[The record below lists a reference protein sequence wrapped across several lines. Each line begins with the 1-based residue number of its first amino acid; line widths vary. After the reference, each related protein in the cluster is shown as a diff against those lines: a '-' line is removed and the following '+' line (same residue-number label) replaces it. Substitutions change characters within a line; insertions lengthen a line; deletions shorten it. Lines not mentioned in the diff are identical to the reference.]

1 MIGIYKITNLD
12 GKIYVGQSK
21 DIESRFK
28 AHKKI
33 TAGTN
38 GKLKKS
44 FLKYGV
50 ESHIFEV
57 IEECLI
63 EDLNIRESY
72 WQRFFNCIEDGLNT
86 TPTKSKPRRERRLSY
101 GEEAVLVSLRVPES
115 KKNEILDRFYAL
127 LKQYYVGNAMNPIN
141 SNIDVK
147 KKSDPTD
154 EVFYDAP
161 RNKNL
166 TNDEPSQFVKPTIKI
181 DEVYDCVVVTKGV
194 PDVAYRKN
202 ISYKSDLAFLDVHDS
217 DVYYGFVNGVYY
229 KFIDKKEFD
238 RFCGD
243 YLIK

>member
-1 MIGIYKITNLD
+1 MKN
-12 GKIYVGQSK
+12 SK
-21 DIESRFK
+21 
-28 AHKKI
+28 
-33 TAGTN
+33 
-38 GKLKKS
+38 
-44 FLKYGV
+44 
-50 ESHIFEV
+50 
-57 IEECLI
+57 
-63 EDLNIRESY
+63 
-72 WQRFFNCIEDGLNT
+72 
-86 TPTKSKPRRERRLSY
+86 TKSVFLIY
-101 GEEAVLVSLRVPES
+101 GEQTETISFKVPAS
-115 KKNEILDRFYAL
+115 KKDEIIAEIRDVVLSKYEDPKRID
-127 LKQYYVGNAMNPIN
+127 V
-141 SNIDVK
+141 DVK